1 MVSKKAIYLVDLLL
15 EGDIKLRDG
24 LIDPSKRWNSDND
37 QFHSLVQTFAGLL
50 EQNIL
55 NLKSLKMELVG
66 KCKHPKKMRDK
77 LPGGQWYCM
86 NCNLDL

>member
-24 LIDPSKRWNSDND
+24 LIDPSKTWNSEHDK
-37 QFHSLVQTFAGLL
+37 FYSLVQTLAGLL
-50 EQNIL
+50 ESNIF
-55 NLKSLKMELVG
+55 NLKVLKNELVG
-66 KCKHPKKMRDK
+66 KCKHPKKMRDR